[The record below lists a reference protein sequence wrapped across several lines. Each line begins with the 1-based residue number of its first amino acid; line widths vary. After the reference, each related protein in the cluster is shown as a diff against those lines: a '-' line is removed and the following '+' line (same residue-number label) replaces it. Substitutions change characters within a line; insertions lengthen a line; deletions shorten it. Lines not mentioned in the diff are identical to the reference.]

1 MSSAAPRRRR
11 ILGARLSLLVAGL
24 ALTTGAQVAAG
35 RAAAP
40 LAQMAAP
47 GAGDRIL
54 VIAPHPDDE
63 TLCCGGYLQQAV
75 AAGASVGVVWMTAGD
90 SFEFDAIVTERTLRP
105 KGAGLEKLGVLR
117 MAEAHAAAD
126 RLGVPRAQQYLLG
139 FPDRDLR
146 ILLRE
151 SATVPLRSR
160 YTGVSAVPYGEAL
173 HPGSA
178 YTGAALRGNLQE
190 VIERF
195 APTIVLASAP
205 QDRHPD
211 HSASGALAVELV
223 RVLLRG
229 PANTPLRSRYTGVSA
244 VPYAEA
250 LHPGSAYTG
259 AALRRNLQEV
269 IERLAPTIVLA
280 AAPQDRH
287 PDHSASGALA
297 VELVRAGA
305 TRAKVYY
312 WIVHGGHEWPVPR
325 GLHRERPQLP
335 PRSARDLAWE
345 RLPLSDAQ
353 VAGKLAA
360 LGEHRTQLRVMRR
373 FLYAF
378 VRNDE
383 IYAPVP

>member
-1 MSSAAPRRRR
+1 MSSAVPRQRRLLR
-11 ILGARLSLLVAGL
+11 TRLSLLGAGL
-24 ALTTGAQVAAG
+24 ALTTSAQIAAG
-35 RAAAP
+35 RAPAP
-40 LAQMAAP
+40 LPLMAAP
-47 GAGDRIL
+47 RADDRIL

-160 YTGVSAVPYGEAL
+160 YTGVSAVPYAEAL

-223 RVLLRG
+223 R
-229 PANTPLRSRYTGVSA
+229 A
-244 VPYAEA
+244 
-250 LHPGSAYTG
+250 G
-259 AALRRNLQEV
+259 AARV
-269 IERLAPTIVLA
+269 SI
-280 AAPQDRH
+280 
-287 PDHSASGALA
+287 
-297 VELVRAGA
+297 
-305 TRAKVYY
+305 YY
-312 WIVHGGHEWPVPR
+312 WIVHGGHEWPAPR
-325 GLHRERPQLP
+325 GLHRDRSLLP
-335 PRSARDLAWE
+335 PRIARDLAWE
-345 RLPLSDAQ
+345 RAPLSDAQ

-373 FLYAF
+373 FLDAF
-378 VRNDE
+378 IRSDE
-383 IYAPVP
+383 IYAPAPY

>member
-1 MSSAAPRRRR
+1 MSRAAPRQRQLFR
-11 ILGARLSLLVAGL
+11 ARLPLLAASL
-24 ALTTGAQVAAG
+24 ALTTAQIAAG
-35 RAAAP
+35 RAPAP
-40 LAQMAAP
+40 LPQMAAP
-47 GAGDRIL
+47 RAGDRIL

-75 AAGASVGVVWMTAGD
+75 AAGASVGIVWITAGD
-90 SFEFDAIVTERTLRP
+90 SFEIDAIVTERTLRP

-146 ILLRE
+146 
-151 SATVPLRSR
+151 
-160 YTGVSAVPYGEAL
+160 
-173 HPGSA
+173 
-178 YTGAALRGNLQE
+178 
-190 VIERF
+190 
-195 APTIVLASAP
+195 
-205 QDRHPD
+205 
-211 HSASGALAVELV
+211 
-223 RVLLRG
+223 VLLRT
-229 PANTPLRSRYTGVSA
+229 PAAAPLRSRYTGVSA

-250 LHPGSAYTG
+250 LHPGTSYTG
-259 AALRRNLQEV
+259 AGLRRNLQEV
-269 IERLAPTIVLA
+269 IERFAPTIVLA

-297 VELVRAGA
+297 VELVRAGTA
-305 TRAKVYY
+305 RVRIYY
-312 WIVHGGHEWPVPR
+312 WIVHGGHEWPGPR

-378 VRNDE
+378 VRKDE
-383 IYAPVP
+383 IFAPVP

>member
-1 MSSAAPRRRR
+1 MSRATPRRRR
-11 ILGARLSLLVAGL
+11 ILRARPSLLGAALLL
-24 ALTTGAQVAAG
+24 ASGAHLAAG
-35 RAAAP
+35 RAPAP
-40 LAQMAAP
+40 LTLMAAP
-47 GAGDRIL
+47 RPGDRIL

-75 AAGASVGVVWMTAGD
+75 AAGATVGVVWMTAGD
-90 SFEFDAIVTERTLRP
+90 SFEIDAIVTERTLRP
-105 KGAGLEKLGVLR
+105 KGAGLEKLGVQR
-117 MAEAHAAAD
+117 MAEAHAAAG

-139 FPDRDLR
+139 FPDRDLAV
-146 ILLRE
+146 LLHGP
-151 SATVPLRSR
+151 AAAPLRSR
-160 YTGVSAVPYGEAL
+160 YTGVSAVPYAEAL

-195 APTIVLASAP
+195 APTIVLA
-205 QDRHPD
+205 
-211 HSASGALAVELV
+211 
-223 RVLLRG
+223 
-229 PANTPLRSRYTGVSA
+229 
-244 VPYAEA
+244 
-250 LHPGSAYTG
+250 
-259 AALRRNLQEV
+259 
-269 IERLAPTIVLA
+269 

-287 PDHSASGALA
+287 PDHGASGALA

-305 TRAKVYY
+305 TRARIYY
-312 WIVHGGHEWPVPR
+312 WIVHGGHEWPAPR
-325 GLHRERPQLP
+325 GLHRERALLP

-373 FLYAF
+373 FLEAF

-383 IYAPVP
+383 IYAPAPQELSAR